1 MFSDDLSSEGEVNL
15 TDFVV
20 GSIEVSEELIPSWV
34 ENAVVKPLIS
44 VGSLGNS
51 VETCTFVLVEA
62 KDAIW
67 EIGAEVPD
75 SVVIFEVNCA
85 AVVDASASGAE
96 NIVVVVVGF
105 SEDCSVPCGEVLSL
119 LFSVGDDMI
128 SAAVPKVTD
137 AVGTVDMDSV

>member
-20 GSIEVSEELIPSWV
+20 GSIEVSEELSPSWV
-34 ENAVVKPLIS
+34 ENAVVKPVIS

-51 VETCTFVLVEA
+51 VETCSLVLLEA

-67 EIGAEVPD
+67 ETGAKVPD

-96 NIVVVVVGF
+96 NMMVVVGF